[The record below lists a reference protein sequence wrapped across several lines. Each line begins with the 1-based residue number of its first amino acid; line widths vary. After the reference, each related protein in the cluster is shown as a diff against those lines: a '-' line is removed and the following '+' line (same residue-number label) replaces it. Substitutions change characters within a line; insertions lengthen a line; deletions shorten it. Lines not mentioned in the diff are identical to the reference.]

1 MASDLKLDA
10 CWNRIGV
17 RGDGSC
23 PKLEHT
29 IHCRN
34 CPVFS
39 AAARTVLDAP
49 APVDFLD
56 LATEHFGRPEAAA
69 AAHAAA
75 SEAHSVIVF
84 RVCAEWFAIR
94 TEVCL
99 EVVESRPIHP
109 LPHRR
114 DGAVLGIANVRGG
127 LLVCIS
133 LAVILGVVATPEA
146 ASGQTRRGAVTQRLL
161 VARGAAGPIVFP
173 VDEIHGM
180 ERFAARDF
188 TSIPATLV
196 HAPVTY
202 TQGLLAFGERS
213 VGLLDEKLLFYTVER
228 SFA

>member
-1 MASDLKLDA
+1 MPTDVKMDA

-23 PKLEHT
+23 PELEHT

-49 APVDFLD
+49 APVEFLE
-56 LATEHFGRPEAAA
+56 LASAHFARPQAAG

-75 SEAHSVIVF
+75 SEAQSVMVF

-94 TEVCL
+94 TEACL

-114 DGAVLGIANVRGG
+114 NGAVLGIANVRGG
-127 LLVCIS
+127 LVVCIS
-133 LAVILGVVATPEA
+133 LAVLLGVTSTPEA
-146 ASGQTRRGAVTQRLL
+146 ASTQTRRGAVTQRLL

-188 TSIPATLV
+188 TSIPATLA

-213 VGLLDEKLLFYTVER
+213 VGLLDEKLLIYTAER

>member
-1 MASDLKLDA
+1 MPPDFKLDA

-17 RGDGSC
+17 RGDRSC
-23 PKLEHT
+23 PELEHT

-49 APVDFLD
+49 ATADFLK
-56 LATEHFGRPEAAA
+56 LATEHFARPETAA

-75 SEAHSVIVF
+75 SEAQSVIVF
-84 RVCAEWFAIR
+84 RVCAEWFAMR
-94 TEVCL
+94 TGVCL
-99 EVVESRPIHP
+99 EVAESRPIHP

-114 DGAVLGIANVRGG
+114 DGAVLGLANVRGG

-133 LAVILGVVATPEA
+133 LAAILGVVATPEA
-146 ASGQTRRGAVTQRLL
+146 ESKQTRRGAVTQRLL
-161 VARGAAGPIVFP
+161 VARGMAGPVVFP
-173 VDEIHGM
+173 VDEIHGI

-188 TSIPATLV
+188 TSIPATLA

-202 TQGLLAFGERS
+202 TQGLLALGERS